1 MKLIVC
7 IDEKKGMMF
16 NHRRQSQDRVLR
28 DDIRKECQGSVLRM
42 NAYSAGLFEKDA
54 DVETMVQIFS
64 SEDFLAQASEDDCCF
79 VEDQDISLWLE
90 QADTVILYQW
100 NRHYPADLDFTAE
113 LSEDTW
119 QMERQE
125 DFAGSSHE
133 KITKTVYAKRHV

>member
-1 MKLIVC
+1 
-7 IDEKKGMMF
+7 MMF

-28 DDIRKECQGSVLRM
+28 DDIRKECQGSILRM

-100 NRHYPADLDFTAE
+100 NRHYPADLYFTAE

>member
-28 DDIRKECQGSVLRM
+28 DDIRKECQGSILRM

-54 DVETMVQIFS
+54 DVGTTVQIFS

-79 VEDQDISLWLE
+79 VEDQDVSLWLE

-100 NRHYPADLDFTAE
+100 NRHYPADLYFTAE

>member
-16 NHRRQSQDRVLR
+16 NHRRQSQDRVLL
-28 DDIRKECQGSVLRM
+28 DDIRKECQGSILRM

-100 NRHYPADLDFTAE
+100 NRHYPADLYFTAE

>member
-28 DDIRKECQGSVLRM
+28 DDIRKECQGSILRM

-54 DVETMVQIFS
+54 DVETTVQIFS
-64 SEDFLAQASEDDCCF
+64 SEDFLAQALEDDCCF

-100 NRHYPADLDFTAE
+100 NRHYPADLYFTAE

>member
-28 DDIRKECQGSVLRM
+28 DDIRKECQGSILRM
-42 NAYSAGLFEKDA
+42 NAYSAGLFEKDS
-54 DVETMVQIFS
+54 DVETTVQIFS

-79 VEDQDISLWLE
+79 VEDQDVSLWLE

-100 NRHYPADLDFTAE
+100 NRHYPADLYFTAE

>member
-28 DDIRKECQGSVLRM
+28 DDIRKECQGSILRM

-100 NRHYPADLDFTAE
+100 NRHYPADLYFTAE

>member
-28 DDIRKECQGSVLRM
+28 DDIRKECQGSILRM

-54 DVETMVQIFS
+54 DVETTVQIFS

-79 VEDQDISLWLE
+79 VEDQDVSLWLE

-100 NRHYPADLDFTAE
+100 NRHYPADLYFTAE

-133 KITKTVYAKRHV
+133 KITKTVYVKRHV

>member
-28 DDIRKECQGSVLRM
+28 DDIRKECQGSILRM

-54 DVETMVQIFS
+54 DVETTVQIFS

-79 VEDQDISLWLE
+79 VEDKDVSLWLE

-100 NRHYPADLDFTAE
+100 NRHYPADLYFTAE

>member
-28 DDIRKECQGSVLRM
+28 DDIRKECQGSILRM

-54 DVETMVQIFS
+54 DVETTVQIFS

-79 VEDQDISLWLE
+79 VEDQDVSLWLE
-90 QADTVILYQW
+90 QADTVILYEW
-100 NRHYPADLDFTAE
+100 KRHYPADLYFTAE

-119 QMERQE
+119 
-125 DFAGSSHE
+125 
-133 KITKTVYAKRHV
+133 

>member
-16 NHRRQSQDRVLR
+16 NHRRQSQDRILR
-28 DDIRKECQGSVLRM
+28 DDIRKECQGSILRM

-54 DVETMVQIFS
+54 DMENTVQIFI

-79 VEDQDISLWLE
+79 VEDQDVSLWLE

-100 NRHYPADLDFTAE
+100 NRHYPADLYFTAE

-133 KITKTVYAKRHV
+133 KITKTVYVKRHV

>member
-28 DDIRKECQGSVLRM
+28 DDIRKECQGSILRM

-54 DVETMVQIFS
+54 DVGTTVQIFS

-79 VEDQDISLWLE
+79 VEDQDVSLWLE

-100 NRHYPADLDFTAE
+100 NRHYPADLYFTAE

-133 KITKTVYAKRHV
+133 KITKTVYTKRHV

>member
-28 DDIRKECQGSVLRM
+28 DDIRKECQGSILRM
-42 NAYSAGLFEKDA
+42 NAYSAELFEKDA
-54 DVETMVQIFS
+54 DVETTVQIFS

-79 VEDQDISLWLE
+79 VEDQDVSLWLE
-90 QADTVILYQW
+90 QADNVILYHW
-100 NRHYPADLDFTAE
+100 IRHYPADLYFTAE

>member
-28 DDIRKECQGSVLRM
+28 DDIRKECQGSILRM
-42 NAYSAGLFEKDA
+42 NAYSAGLFEKEA
-54 DVETMVQIFS
+54 DVETTVQIFC

-100 NRHYPADLDFTAE
+100 NRHYPADLYFTAE

>member
-28 DDIRKECQGSVLRM
+28 DDIRKECQGSILRM

-54 DVETMVQIFS
+54 DMENTVQIFI

-79 VEDQDISLWLE
+79 VEDQDVSLWLE

-100 NRHYPADLDFTAE
+100 NRHYPADLYFTAE
-113 LSEDTW
+113 LSEDIW

-133 KITKTVYAKRHV
+133 KITKTVYVKRHV

>member
-28 DDIRKECQGSVLRM
+28 DDIRKECQGSILRM

-54 DVETMVQIFS
+54 DMENTVQIFI

-79 VEDQDISLWLE
+79 VEDQDVSLWLE

-100 NRHYPADLDFTAE
+100 NRHYPADLYFTAE

-133 KITKTVYAKRHV
+133 KITKTVYVKRHV

>member
-28 DDIRKECQGSVLRM
+28 DDIRKECQGSILRM
-42 NAYSAGLFEKDA
+42 NAYLAGLFEKDA
-54 DVETMVQIFS
+54 DVETTVQIFS

-79 VEDQDISLWLE
+79 VEDQDVSLWLE

-100 NRHYPADLDFTAE
+100 NRHYPADLYFTAE

>member
-28 DDIRKECQGSVLRM
+28 DDIRKECQGSILRM

-54 DVETMVQIFS
+54 DVETTVQIFS

-79 VEDQDISLWLE
+79 VEDQDVSLWLE

-100 NRHYPADLDFTAE
+100 NRHYPADLYFTAE

-125 DFAGSSHE
+125 AFAGSSHE
-133 KITKTVYAKRHV
+133 KITKTVYVKRHV

>member
-28 DDIRKECQGSVLRM
+28 DDIRKECQGSILRM

-79 VEDQDISLWLE
+79 VEDPDISLWLD

-100 NRHYPADLDFTAE
+100 NRHYPADLYFTAE

>member
-28 DDIRKECQGSVLRM
+28 DDIRKECQGSILRM

-54 DVETMVQIFS
+54 DVETTVQIFS
-64 SEDFLAQASEDDCCF
+64 SEDFLAQALEDDCCF

-100 NRHYPADLDFTAE
+100 NRHYPADLYFTAE

-119 QMERQE
+119 QMEWQE

>member
-28 DDIRKECQGSVLRM
+28 DDIRKECQGSILRM

-100 NRHYPADLDFTAE
+100 NRHYPADFYFTAE

>member
-100 NRHYPADLDFTAE
+100 NRHYPADLYFTAE

>member
-28 DDIRKECQGSVLRM
+28 DDIRKECQGSILRM

-100 NRHYPADLDFTAE
+100 NRHYPADLYFTAE

-133 KITKTVYAKRHV
+133 KITKTVYTKRHV

>member
-28 DDIRKECQGSVLRM
+28 DDIRKECQGSILRM
-42 NAYSAGLFEKDA
+42 NAYSAGLLEKDT
-54 DVETMVQIFS
+54 DMENTVQIFI

-79 VEDQDISLWLE
+79 VEDQDVSLWLE

-100 NRHYPADLDFTAE
+100 NRHYPADLYFTAE

>member
-7 IDEKKGMMF
+7 IDEKNGMMF

-28 DDIRKECQGSVLRM
+28 DDIRKECQGSILRM

-100 NRHYPADLDFTAE
+100 NRHYPADLYFTAE

-125 DFAGSSHE
+125 DFVGSSHE

>member
-28 DDIRKECQGSVLRM
+28 DDIRKECQGSILRM

-79 VEDQDISLWLE
+79 VEDQDIGLWLE

-100 NRHYPADLDFTAE
+100 NRHYPADLYFTAE

-125 DFAGSSHE
+125 DFVGSSHE

>member
-28 DDIRKECQGSVLRM
+28 DDIRKECQGSILRM

-100 NRHYPADLDFTAE
+100 NRHYPADLYFTAE

-119 QMERQE
+119 QMDRQE

>member
-28 DDIRKECQGSVLRM
+28 DDIRKECQGSILRM

-54 DVETMVQIFS
+54 DVETTVQIFS

-79 VEDQDISLWLE
+79 VEDQDVSLWLE

-100 NRHYPADLDFTAE
+100 NRHYPADLYFTAE

-119 QMERQE
+119 QMERQG

>member
-28 DDIRKECQGSVLRM
+28 DDIRKECQGSILRM

-54 DVETMVQIFS
+54 DMENTVQIFI

-79 VEDQDISLWLE
+79 VEDQDVSLWLE

-100 NRHYPADLDFTAE
+100 NRHYPADLYFKAE

-133 KITKTVYAKRHV
+133 KITKTVYVKRHV

>member
-28 DDIRKECQGSVLRM
+28 DDIRKECQGSILRM

-64 SEDFLAQASEDDCCF
+64 SEDFLAQASKDDCCF

-100 NRHYPADLDFTAE
+100 NRHYPADLYFTAE

>member
-28 DDIRKECQGSVLRM
+28 DDIRKECQGSILRM

-79 VEDQDISLWLE
+79 VEDQDVSLWLE

-100 NRHYPADLDFTAE
+100 NRHYPADLYFTAE

>member
-28 DDIRKECQGSVLRM
+28 DDIRKECQGSILRM
-42 NAYSAGLFEKDA
+42 NAYSAELFEKDA

-100 NRHYPADLDFTAE
+100 NRHYPADLYFTAE

-133 KITKTVYAKRHV
+133 KITKTVYVKRHV

>member
-28 DDIRKECQGSVLRM
+28 DDIRKECQGSILRM

-79 VEDQDISLWLE
+79 VEDQDISLWME

-100 NRHYPADLDFTAE
+100 NRHYPADLYFTAE

>member
-7 IDEKKGMMF
+7 IDEKKGMMI

-28 DDIRKECQGSVLRM
+28 DDIRKECQGSILRM

-54 DVETMVQIFS
+54 DVEIMVQIFS

-100 NRHYPADLDFTAE
+100 NRHYPADLYFTAE